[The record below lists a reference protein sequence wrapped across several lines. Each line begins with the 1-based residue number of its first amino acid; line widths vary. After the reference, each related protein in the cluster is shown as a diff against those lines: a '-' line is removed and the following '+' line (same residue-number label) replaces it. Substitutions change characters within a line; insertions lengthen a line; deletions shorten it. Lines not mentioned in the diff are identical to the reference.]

1 MTPGRGLGAPPEGP
15 RRPSSLAGGPG
26 PAGADGPGP
35 GGPGPG
41 GPGPGGEAPVGD
53 ALLSA
58 DGLHVTFPAG
68 RGRRV
73 TAVEDVSLAVS
84 AGETLGIV
92 GESGCGKS
100 TVARCLVGLL
110 VPGAGTVSLAGKPLG
125 ARRSRQE
132 RRSVQLVFQD
142 PYSSLNPRL
151 SVRSVL
157 TELINTT
164 GQKDS
169 GMVDERCRE
178 LMNLV
183 GLPAD
188 ALERYPSS
196 FSGGQRQR
204 VAIARALAVEPE
216 VIVADEPISALD
228 VSVQA
233 AILALFADLS
243 LRLRIGIVL
252 ISHNLAAVRQV
263 CDRVAVMYLGRVVEI
278 GGRDEIFEDP
288 RHPYTKALLAAA
300 PRIAARRQGNQGQ
313 RDDLRLKGEPP
324 GATVRP
330 SGCPFHPR
338 CPRAEPICAELLP
351 ELLSAPAGSERLAA
365 CHFREETT

>member
-1 MTPGRGLGAPPEGP
+1 M
-15 RRPSSLAGGPG
+15 SVDQSLADVGARPPG
-26 PAGADGPGP
+26 HDGR
-35 GGPGPG
+35 
-41 GPGPGGEAPVGD
+41 
-53 ALLSA
+53 LSA
-58 DGLHVTFPAG
+58 GKPLLTADHLRVSFALGG
-68 RGRRV
+68 GRRLV
-73 TAVEDVSLAVS
+73 AVEDVSLSVA

-110 VPGAGTVSLAGKPLG
+110 GPDSGSVSLLG
-125 ARRSRQE
+125 STLGGQRTRQQH
-132 RRSVQLVFQD
+132 RAVQLVFQD

-157 TELINTT
+157 RELLAVN
-164 GQKDS
+164 GLAQGS
-169 GMVDERCRE
+169 SAERRCRD
-178 LMNLV
+178 LMSLV

-188 ALERYPSS
+188 ALDRYPSS

-204 VAIARALAVEPE
+204 VAIARALAVEPR

-233 AILALFADLS
+233 AVLALFADLRD
-243 LRLRIGIVL
+243 RLGIGIVL

-278 GGRDEIFEDP
+278 GGRDAIFSEP
-288 RHPYTKALLAAA
+288 GHPYTRALLAAA
-300 PRIAARRQGNQGQ
+300 PRVRVRREIKASG
-313 RDDLRLKGEPP
+313 LKGEPP
-324 GATVRP
+324 SAADRP

-338 CPRAEPICAELLP
+338 CPRAEPICAEQLPALLP
-351 ELLSAPAGSERLAA
+351 VHAGPGQLAA
-365 CHFREETT
+365 CHFRQETA